1 MIWLRTNGG
10 SDKDGGN
17 RSQRRIFTEADEGNE
32 GLCPPFIPPEDHRA
46 VERNE
51 TQGISREN
59 AKMNTKFHNKASKAA
74 KMRDRKSP
82 LCGLCGLAVKFFFLL
97 L

>member
-1 MIWLRTNGG
+1 MAETG
-10 SDKDGGN
+10 
-17 RSQRRIFTEADEGNE
+17 ANE
-32 GLCPPFIPPEDHRA
+32 EFLQKPTKATKGCARLSFPPEDHRA

-74 KMRDRKSP
+74 KMRNRK
-82 LCGLCGLAVKFFFLL
+82 FLFVASAAL